1 LAFFH
6 CCYICTN
13 CRFDVSISTLQD
25 DLVCAYNLKFEVLIS
40 PFSFQNPRDFMVLI
54 TGFYRFISISHLSIY
69 SWDLDTIRV
78 LVDRLQMDCLLHL
91 GKPQNSPSISNF
103 SVFKTSR
110 VTVKKVAPKGK
121 AAKDPN
127 KPKRP
132 ALAFFV
138 YMFNLKKL
146 TYDERKQKLIERLNA
161 LNVEPGGADDE

>member
-1 LAFFH
+1 FFFLFH
-6 CCYICTN
+6 
-13 CRFDVSISTLQD
+13 VSLRQNQFSKDQTSLSSIAATFAQIA
-25 DLVCAYNLKFEVLIS
+25 DLMCQFLRSKTTS
-40 PFSFQNPRDFMVLI
+40 
-54 TGFYRFISISHLSIY
+54 
-69 SWDLDTIRV
+69 DLDTIRV
-78 LVDRLQMDCLLHL
+78 LVDRLQMDCILHL

-103 SVFKTSR
+103 SIFKTSR

-138 YMFNLKKL
+138 FMFNLKKL

-161 LNVEPGGADDE
+161 LNAINLEIKNH